1 MNPQPVFATPS
12 RRRFLV
18 AGLALPLPWLA
29 GCATPL
35 PLAEPAPPTTGSDGA
50 ELLRMSA
57 EAHGLSAYR
66 QLRDINVR
74 YEGQWRPLIDSIQ
87 PVVVDKAYRGG
98 SEERVLPAAGIVAQS
113 YLGTAGQ
120 KQVAWRRGG
129 ASPGSAGDIAVWFN
143 GRPSFDEP
151 VLDAAALVAE
161 CYGLFLLGPLW
172 LAGRD
177 APSRRAGR
185 ERVDG
190 RDCELVDVWLRPGLG
205 RSPLDRATLFIDP
218 ASGLMLRVRFTLE
231 GSGGTR
237 GAVAEVSTFEHERR
251 FGVMWPMRSYEAV
264 VHPLRLPA
272 HDWRIAGLDVDRGY
286 DAAAVTGPAF
296 TGAAAR
302 PAAAL

>member
-1 MNPQPVFATPS
+1 MNSRPSPAIPS
-12 RRRFLV
+12 RRRFLA

-35 PLAEPAPPTTGSDGA
+35 PLAEPAPAPAASDGA

-98 SEERVLPAAGIVAQS
+98 SEERLLPAAGIVAQA
-113 YLGTAGQ
+113 YTGTAGR
-120 KQVAWRRGG
+120 KQVAWRRGPG
-129 ASPGSAGDIAVWFN
+129 APSPAGDIAVWFN
-143 GRPSFDEP
+143 GQPSFDEP

-161 CYGLFLLGPLW
+161 GYGLFLLGPLW

-177 APSRRAGR
+177 VRSRRAGR
-185 ERVDG
+185 ETVDG
-190 RDCELVDVWLRPGLG
+190 RDCERVDVWLRPGLG
-205 RSPLDRATLFIDP
+205 RAPLDRATLFIDS
-218 ASGLMLRVRFTLE
+218 AGLMRRVRFTLE
-231 GSGGTR
+231 GFGGTR
-237 GAVAEVSTFEHERR
+237 GAVAEVSTFDHERR

-272 HDWRIAGLDVDRGY
+272 HDWRITGLDVDRGY
-286 DAAAVTGPAF
+286 DAAALTGPVF